1 MLLRN
6 IIKCPPPLFY
16 LFIYF
21 FWLEIATYSFIK
33 EGPERA
39 LIDLDRILAAKG
51 IVGGAVWW

>member
-6 IIKCPPPLFY
+6 IIKVPPPLF
-16 LFIYF
+16 F
-21 FWLEIATYSFIK
+21 FFFLLEIATYSFIK

-51 IVGGAVWW
+51 IVGSAVWW